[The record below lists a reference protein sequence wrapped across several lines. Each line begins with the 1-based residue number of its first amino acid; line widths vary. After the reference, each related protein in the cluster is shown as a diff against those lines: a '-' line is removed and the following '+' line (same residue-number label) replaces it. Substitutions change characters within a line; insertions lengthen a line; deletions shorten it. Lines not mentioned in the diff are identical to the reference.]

1 MKTNNKI
8 LISSLIAGLFVTTS
22 PSFAADARW
31 TGLKVGVTLGGVSN
45 KAQVEN
51 DGASFHVDDYI
62 DDASYD
68 GSSWGEVGGGWNSFG
83 AGGIFNDLS
92 GFTGDNK
99 KNIGESNVFGG
110 IDLTLDYQINDKF
123 VMGLVANYDIN
134 QKKKANASVTGN
146 VTELYDIA
154 GGNGDSTFFNSAASV
169 ENYMNIEDS
178 AAVGLRF
185 GYLATPDTLLYLSGG
200 LAATKVKTSSTYRQA
215 GSVVDNTGY
224 DPIYG
229 TYSQETTASSQGWE
243 KGHFLGAGLQ
253 TMLSSNISFK
263 VEYRYTDYGS
273 ISTKTSEV
281 IGSVDDSLGLGE
293 IGGVMLLR
301 TKYDDFHQNSVRA
314 SLVYSF

>member
-1 MKTNNKI
+1 MITNNKI
-8 LISSLIAGLFVTTS
+8 LITSLITGLFVTTS

-51 DGASFHVDDYI
+51 DGASFHLDDYL
-62 DDASYD
+62 DDSSYD
-68 GSSWGEVGGGWNSFG
+68 GSSWGNVGGGWNSFG
-83 AGGIFNDLS
+83 EFGELGDLS

-99 KNIGESNVFGG
+99 KNIGETNVFGG
-110 IDLTLDYQINDKF
+110 IDLTLDYQMNDKF

-146 VTELYDIA
+146 VTQLNVV
-154 GGNGDSTFFNSAASV
+154 GGGIGDSTFFNSAASV

-215 GSVVDNTGY
+215 GSVVDYGDEN
-224 DPIYG
+224 IYG

-243 KGHFLGAGLQ
+243 KGRFLGAGLQ

-281 IGSVDDSLGLGE
+281 SGDVDDSLGLGD

>member
-8 LISSLIAGLFVTTS
+8 LITSLIAGLFVTTS

-51 DGASFHVDDYI
+51 DGASYHVDQDLSGGY
-62 DDASYD
+62 DA
-68 GSSWGEVGGGWNSFG
+68 SSWGNVGGGWGSFG
-83 AGGIFNDLS
+83 AFEEIADLS

-99 KNIGESNVFGG
+99 KNIGETNVFGG
-110 IDLTLDYQINDKF
+110 IDLTLDYQMNDKF

-146 VTELYDIA
+146 VTELYDGNGIA
-154 GGNGDSTFFNSAASV
+154 GDGDSNFLNSAASV

-215 GSVVDNTGY
+215 GSVTDSNGNF
-224 DPIYG
+224 G

-273 ISTKTSEV
+273 ISTKTSED
-281 IGSVDDSLGLGE
+281 IGNVDDSLGLGD
-293 IGGVMLLR
+293 IQGVMLLR

>member
-8 LISSLIAGLFVTTS
+8 FISGLIAGLFVTTS

-51 DGASFHVDDYI
+51 DGASWHTDGSDDM
-62 DDASYD
+62 
-68 GSSWGEVGGGWNSFG
+68 SSWGNVGGGWNSF
-83 AGGIFNDLS
+83 AGSDISNDLS
-92 GFTGDNK
+92 GYTADNK
-99 KNIGESNVFGG
+99 KNIGETNVFGG

-146 VTELYDIA
+146 VTEFNYLD
-154 GGNGDSTFFNSAASV
+154 GGLDLAVFNSAASV
-169 ENYMNIEDS
+169 ENYMNIENS
-178 AAVGLRF
+178 AAVGLRL

-200 LAATKVKTSSTYRQA
+200 LAATKGKTSSTYRQY
-215 GSVVDNTGY
+215 GNVVDYTG
-224 DPIYG
+224 DTAIG

-253 TMLSSNISFK
+253 TMLSSNVSFK

-273 ISTKTSEV
+273 ISTKTSDV
-281 IGSVDDSLGLGE
+281 SGYVDDSLGLDE
-293 IGGVMLLR
+293 IAGVMALR

>member
-51 DGASFHVDDYI
+51 DGASFHLDQGIPGDGY
-62 DDASYD
+62 DAI
-68 GSSWGEVGGGWNSFG
+68 SWGNVGGGWNYF
-83 AGGIFNDLS
+83 AGSDISNDIS
-92 GFTGDNK
+92 AYTGDNK
-99 KNIGESNVFGG
+99 KNIGETNVFGG

-146 VTELYDIA
+146 VTEISDLYD
-154 GGNGDSTFFNSAASV
+154 GGSNLAVFNSAASV
-169 ENYMNIEDS
+169 ENYMNIENS
-178 AAVGLRF
+178 AAVGLRL

-200 LAATKVKTSSTYRQA
+200 LAATKVKTSSTYRQY
-215 GSVVDNTGY
+215 GNVLDYTG
-224 DPIYG
+224 DTAIG

-253 TMLSSNISFK
+253 TMLSSNVSFK
-263 VEYRYTDYGS
+263 VEDRYTDYGS
-273 ISTKTSEV
+273 ISTKTSDV
-281 IGSVDDSLGLGE
+281 SGYVDDSLGLDE
-293 IGGVMLLR
+293 IGGVMALR

>member
-8 LISSLIAGLFVTTS
+8 LITSLIAGLFVTTS

-51 DGASFHVDDYI
+51 DGASFHLDDYL
-62 DDASYD
+62 DDSSYD
-68 GSSWGEVGGGWNSFG
+68 GSSWGNVGGGWDSFDSEISELL
-83 AGGIFNDLS
+83 GILS
-92 GFTGDNK
+92 DFTGDNK
-99 KNIGESNVFGG
+99 KNIGETNVFGG

-146 VTELYDIA
+146 VTQLNVV
-154 GGNGDSTFFNSAASV
+154 GGGIGDSTFFNSAASV

-200 LAATKVKTSSTYRQA
+200 LAATKVKTSSTFRQA
-215 GSVVDNTGY
+215 GSVADSNGNF
-224 DPIYG
+224 G

-243 KGHFLGAGLQ
+243 KGRFLGAGLQ

-273 ISTKTSEV
+273 ISTKTSDV
-281 IGSVDDSLGLGE
+281 IGDVDDSLGLDE
-293 IGGVMLLR
+293 IEGIMALR